1 MTSRRVLAVLAALL
15 APWAAD
21 AAITVDAHEI
31 TTFTGNDSSYA
42 VNIPGDACT
51 SAQQL
56 VIVAG
61 SSTIGMTLTWPA
73 GYTQFADSNVGGGGS
88 ERLYAA
94 YHNCDGSEGTTFTV
108 TPSVA
113 GRAIFR
119 VLKIS
124 GDDGAEPSNITSD
137 AGNDAAPNPLTLTP
151 AGGSQDYLWII
162 GTVWDNSATVT
173 LSSCP
178 TNYTTNCASDVSGT
192 ANAIHLGLGVS
203 WRTATASSENPAT
216 FTLSATETWDTITI
230 AVAPASGS
238 PPAFSANPSCS
249 ATTDGVSCTYTADAA
264 STVYGVGVN
273 PGDGTPTCTQ
283 IKAGQNDGGAAAL
296 WTGSDANTG
305 TADTVVVTGASKPVR
320 MDLHFCLNNASGNSA
335 VYSGQTDK
343 DRSARAGFATVVMAS
358 HSSTG
363 LCNLDAYFDPD
374 CADGDIIE
382 YEDDTNEDADCNVT
396 VEADGDLL
404 LTPVAA
410 GDCDGKRT
418 FNLSYQDV
426 SSATTGLFTAP
437 TVGTFAV
444 DDTICVNNS
453 APVAGEALGAPLMWA
468 LNSAITSID
477 LTAFFTDADA
487 DTLTFTL
494 TTGTWPTGVAQSGT
508 GGKDVTGTPTV
519 ENEAGVALV
528 VTATDDCGDSATY
541 EFYGDAVAEDVYV
554 VNTWTMPNCVGVDV
568 GTCADLVTTS
578 APWRIDPG
586 VGISGFVCVAAAS
599 SGDVTTQSPTAASQA
614 SPFQLVEVEIGRSC
628 ASLKYRRL
636 GLGVGR

>member
-51 SAQQL
+51 
-56 VIVAG
+56 G
-61 SSTIGMTLTWPA
+61 SQALIIIGAHATLNTTMTWPS
-73 GYTQFADSNVGGGGS
+73 GYTEFGATTGAGGGS
-88 ERLYAA
+88 EMIYGA
-94 YHNCDGSEGTTFTV
+94 YRDCDGTEGTTFTV

-113 GRAIFR
+113 GRAVFR

-124 GDDGAEPSNITSD
+124 GDNGALPQEVITEN
-137 AGNDAAPNPLTLTP
+137 GNDAAPNPPTVTP
-151 AGGSQDYLWII
+151 SGGSKEYMWVV
-162 GTVWDNSATVT
+162 GYAWDNSTSVT
-173 LSSCP
+173 LSACS
-178 TNYTTNCASDVSGT
+178 TNYTTNCASSTSGT
-192 ANAIHLGLGVS
+192 ASAIHVGLGVS
-203 WRTATASSENPAT
+203 WRLATASSENPGTA
-216 FTLSATETWDTITI
+216 TLSGTETWDAMTV
-230 AVAPASGS
+230 AVEPSSGS
-238 PPAFSANPSCS
+238 PPAFSVAPSCS
-249 ATTDGVSCTYTADAA
+249 ETTDGVSCSYTADAT
-264 STVYGVGVN
+264 STAYGVGVN
-273 PGDGTPTCTQ
+273 PGDGTPTCSQ
-283 IKAGQNDGGAAAL
+283 IQAGQNDGGTAAL

-305 TADTVVVTGASKPVR
+305 TADTIVVTGSNKPVR
-320 MDLHFCLNNASGNSA
+320 MDLHFCLNNAGGNSA

-343 DRSARAGFATVVMAS
+343 NRSARAGFAVVVMAS
-358 HSSTG
+358 HSTTG
-363 LCNLDAYFDPD
+363 LCNLDSYFDPD
-374 CADGDIIE
+374 CADGDVIE
-382 YEDDTNEDADCNVT
+382 YEDDTNEDADCNIT

-494 TTGTWPTGVAQSGT
+494 TTGTWPTGPSPSSARRRAWAARHSSS
-508 GGKDVTGTPTV
+508 VTPCQ
-519 ENEAGVALV
+519 
-528 VTATDDCGDSATY
+528 ATIRA
-541 EFYGDAVAEDVYV
+541 
-554 VNTWTMPNCVGVDV
+554 
-568 GTCADLVTTS
+568 
-578 APWRIDPG
+578 
-586 VGISGFVCVAAAS
+586 
-599 SGDVTTQSPTAASQA
+599 
-614 SPFQLVEVEIGRSC
+614 
-628 ASLKYRRL
+628 
-636 GLGVGR
+636 